1 MANAWRST
9 ADVVSMNSDLG
20 FIISD
25 VLDGAPLVAM
35 MAARTAQKNT
45 ITYSKRTVNPVTAFR
60 AENNGLEN
68 TDSTTVAITATL
80 KILDASF
87 SVDVAVAD
95 AREDGYLSE
104 IFDEGQAHLRQ
115 AFAEIES
122 QIFYSTGTGGQA
134 AGFVGLN
141 TQTNLD
147 NIADA
152 QTVNAGGTTATTA
165 SSVYAMRFG
174 ERDVE
179 LVWGQRGQLAMGDLS
194 IVPIAG
200 ATGTFPGYYTPITGL
215 VGLKIG
221 GVSSVVRIVNVT
233 ADSTKTLTDDL
244 LADAITAMDGG
255 MPHAFVMGKRS
266 LGQLRAS
273 RTATNPTGAPA
284 NFPSEAHGV
293 PIIVS
298 PQIIE
303 TEALAT

>member
-9 ADVVSMNSDLG
+9 ADVVTMNSDLG

-25 VLDGAPLVAM
+25 VLDGAPLVAQ
-35 MAARTAQKNT
+35 MAARTAMKNT

-60 AENNGLEN
+60 AENDGLEN
-68 TDSTTVAITATL
+68 TDSTTVAVTTTL

-95 AREDGYLSE
+95 AREDGWASE
-104 IFDEGQAHLRQ
+104 VFDEGQAHLRQ
-115 AFAEIES
+115 AMAEVES
-122 QIFYSTGTGGQA
+122 QIFYSTGTGGQS

-141 TQTNLD
+141 TLTNLD
-147 NIADA
+147 DIADA

-179 LVWGQRGQLAMGDLS
+179 LVWGQRGQLAMGDMS
-194 IVPIAG
+194 VVPVAG
-200 ATGTFPGYYTPITGL
+200 ATGTFPAYYTPITGL

-244 LADAITAMDGG
+244 LAEAIVTMDGG
-255 MPHAFVMGKRS
+255 APDAFVMGKRS
-266 LGQLRAS
+266 LQQLRAS

-284 NFPSEAHGV
+284 PFPVEAYGV

-298 PQIIE
+298 PQILE

>member
-9 ADVVSMNSDLG
+9 ADVVTMNTDLG

-221 GVSSVVRIVNVT
+221 GVSSGVRIGNVT

-284 NFPSEAHGV
+284 PFPTEAHGV
-293 PIIVS
+293 PIVVS